1 MSDKFKKIDD
11 FNIALSNINTLIE
24 FYLQGLSELDNL
36 SQEIIDDYCVRI
48 SEKINA
54 KLDEKR
60 TDLISGLTKTYTA
73 SLGILQEAIDL
84 GILKKN
90 DDGTFEIVPISDIPL
105 NPEDILAEIANRIPK
120 IIKICNKVINFVAG
134 PYAKVAEFV
143 VEIGKRLP
151 ELTTNIEK
159 LVSLKDNIPP
169 IGNYNLNKLNIYVEP
184 ILLEDIIGG
193 SQSGDTTTPTEPTE
207 ST

>member
-11 FNIALSNINTLIE
+11 FNIALSNINTLVE
-24 FYLQGLSELDNL
+24 LSLQGLSELDNL
-36 SQEIIDDYCVRI
+36 SQEIIDDYCIRI

-54 KLDEKR
+54 ELDEKR

-73 SLGILQEAIDL
+73 SLGILEEAVKAGFL
-84 GILKKN
+84 TKN
-90 DDGTFEIVPISDIPL
+90 DDGSYSITT
-105 NPEDILAEIANRIPK
+105 IPK
-120 IIKICNKVINFVAG
+120 PTDIDEVLGVVEKITPLFNKVINFVAG

-143 VEIGKRLP
+143 VEIGERLP

-159 LVSLKDNIPP
+159 LASLKDSIPP

-184 ILLEDIIGG
+184 INPEDITGR
-193 SQSGDTTTPTEPTE
+193 TTQ
-207 ST
+207 